1 MTHKA
6 FHPQHRVVRDNTCCP
21 TFLLASGGPWLT
33 VLGAIFTDKVVVQ
46 RLTDFIWVGT
56 DTTLNERHCY
66 RVARILYSLGRNIR
80 KLNEYYVGLKP
91 DSIGQPELHPR
102 FFPSIRAYRDASG
115 AIIDFAYAKPLERD
129 ATCVTFL
136 AKTFEA
142 SPKSIV
148 VKFVER
154 YGVAAHKLLEKMD
167 AAPQLLYYGE
177 IGVSDDDPTYGHLR
191 MVVME
196 YLDGM
201 TANQAQKLDQLPST
215 FLNDVRSILNHLHN
229 NDLVFGDVR
238 SANIMI
244 TRNHKVKFVDF
255 DWAGKAGVSCYPLLL
270 SQHIQWPEG
279 VGDGLVVMEK
289 QHDLDMLT
297 RLV

>member
-1 MTHKA
+1 VTHKE
-6 FHPQHRVVRDNTCCP
+6 FYPQHRAVRDNTCCP

-56 DTTLNERHCY
+56 DTTLNEQHCY
-66 RVARILYSLGRNIR
+66 RVARILHSLGRSIV
-80 KLNEYYVGLKP
+80 KLNKYYLGLEL
-91 DSIGQPELHPR
+91 DNIGKHELHPR
-102 FFPSIRAYRDASG
+102 YLPSIRAYRDASG
-115 AIIDFAYAKPLERD
+115 AIVNFAYVKPLERD
-129 ATCVTFL
+129 AICVTFL
-136 AKTFEA
+136 AKTLEA

-154 YGVAAHKLLEKMD
+154 YGVAAHKLLEKIH
-167 AAPQLLYYGE
+167 AAPRLLYYDKVG
-177 IGVSDDDPTYGHLR
+177 INDDDPTYGRLR

-196 YLDGM
+196 YLDGI
-201 TANQAQKLDQLPST
+201 TANQAQKLDQLPPT
-215 FLNDVRSILNHLHN
+215 FLEDVQRILNHLHD

-244 TRNHKVKFVDF
+244 TRNNKVKFVDF
-255 DWAGKAGVSCYPLLL
+255 DWAGKAGVSRYPILL
-270 SQHIQWPEG
+270 SQEIQWP
-279 VGDGLVVMEK
+279 DGIENGLAVMEK
-289 QHDLDMLT
+289 RHDLDMLM

>member
-66 RVARILYSLGRNIR
+66 RVARILYSLGRGIR
-80 KLNEYYVGLKP
+80 KLNEYYVGVKP
-91 DSIGQPELHPR
+91 NSIGKPELHPR
-102 FFPSIRAYRDASG
+102 YFPSIRAYRDASG
-115 AIIDFAYAKPLERD
+115 AIVDFAYVKPLERD

-154 YGVAAHKLLEKMD
+154 YGVAAHKLLEKTD
-167 AAPQLLYYGE
+167 AAPQLLYYGK
-177 IGVSDDDPTYGHLR
+177 ISVGDDDPTYDHLR

-201 TANQAQKLDQLPST
+201 TADHAKRLDQLPPT
-215 FLNDVRSILNHLHN
+215 FLEEVQTILNQLHD
-229 NDLVFGDVR
+229 NDLVFGDLR
-238 SANIMI
+238 GANIMI
-244 TRNHKVKFVDF
+244 TRNSKVKFVDF
-255 DWAGKAGVSCYPLLL
+255 DWAGKEGVACYPLLL
-270 SQHIQWPEG
+270 SQQIRWPDG
-279 VGDGLVVMEK
+279 VGEGLAVMKK
-289 QHDLDMLT
+289 QHDLDMLK

>member
-1 MTHKA
+1 M
-6 FHPQHRVVRDNTCCP
+6 
-21 TFLLASGGPWLT
+21 
-33 VLGAIFTDKVVVQ
+33 
-46 RLTDFIWVGT
+46 
-56 DTTLNERHCY
+56 
-66 RVARILYSLGRNIR
+66 
-80 KLNEYYVGLKP
+80 
-91 DSIGQPELHPR
+91 
-102 FFPSIRAYRDASG
+102 
-115 AIIDFAYAKPLERD
+115 KPLERD

-136 AKTFEA
+136 AKTLEA

-154 YGVAAHKLLEKMD
+154 YGVAAHKLLEKIH
-167 AAPQLLYYGE
+167 AAPRLLYYDKVG
-177 IGVSDDDPTYGHLR
+177 INDDDPTYGRLR

-201 TANQAQKLDQLPST
+201 TANQAQKLDHLPLT
-215 FLNDVRSILNHLHN
+215 FLKDVQRLLSHLHD

-255 DWAGKAGVSCYPLLL
+255 DWAGKSGVSHYPLLL
-270 SQHIQWPEG
+270 SQQIQWPDG
-279 VGDGLVVMEK
+279 VGDGLAVMEK

>member
-1 MTHKA
+1 
-6 FHPQHRVVRDNTCCP
+6 
-21 TFLLASGGPWLT
+21 

-66 RVARILYSLGRNIR
+66 RVARILYSLGRSIH

-91 DSIGQPELHPR
+91 DSIGKSELHPR
-102 FFPSIRAYRDASG
+102 YFPSIRAYRDASG
-115 AIIDFAYAKPLERD
+115 AIIDFAYVKPLERD

-154 YGVAAHKLLEKMD
+154 YGVAAHKLLEKMG
-167 AAPQLLYYGE
+167 AAPQLLYYGI

-191 MVVME
+191 MAVME

-201 TANQAQKLDQLPST
+201 TANQAQKLDQLPPT
-215 FLNDVRSILNHLHN
+215 FLDDVQRILNHLHT

-244 TRNHKVKFVDF
+244 TKNNKVKFVDF
-255 DWAGKAGVSCYPLLL
+255 DWAGKAGVSRYPLLL
-270 SQHIQWPEG
+270 SQQIQWPDG
-279 VGDGLVVMEK
+279 VGDGLAVMEK